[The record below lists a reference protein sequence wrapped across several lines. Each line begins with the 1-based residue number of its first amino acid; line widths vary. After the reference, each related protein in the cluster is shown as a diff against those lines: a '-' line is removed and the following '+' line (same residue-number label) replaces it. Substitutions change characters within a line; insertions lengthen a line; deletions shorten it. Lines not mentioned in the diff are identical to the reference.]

1 MKKTLIA
8 LLAASSMAMA
18 VDLADATYSQAGNTG
33 YNTWGNNFT
42 IAITL
47 DAKEL
52 STLLERNQTTA
63 WGTDIVSYICN
74 GTKTGV
80 TVNGSSITGT
90 TKINN
95 SGLYARWGND
105 TAWNPSGGS
114 DVIWSGSGSLSDLNS
129 NAEGTGWDNVAAA
142 GLVYSFGATSGTT
155 VAFTLIDTEGNAIIN
170 SCVTAGALKSD
181 KSVAAALTFD
191 DSVVSTYYFDSYMGG
206 KETDM
211 KALAYLA
218 ATTAPIPEPTT
229 ATLSLLALAG
239 LAARR
244 RRR

>member
-18 VDLADATYSQAGNTG
+18 VDLAEADFSKTGNTG
-33 YNTWGNNFT
+33 YDTWGNNFT
-42 IAITL
+42 VAITL
-47 DAKEL
+47 DAEEL

-80 TVNGSSITGT
+80 TVNGSSFTDT

-95 SGLYARWGND
+95 SGLYARWGGTTN
-105 TAWNPSGGS
+105 WNNVQWQGS
-114 DVIWSGSGSLSDLNS
+114 DKNLSDLNGD
-129 NAEGTGWDNVAAA
+129 ADGTGWNNIASA
-142 GLVYSFGATSGTT
+142 GLVYSFSATSGTA

-170 SCVTAGALKSD
+170 SYVTASGLKSG
-181 KSVAAALTFD
+181 SAGAAALTFD
-191 DSVVSTYYFDSYMGG
+191 DSVASSYYFDKYIGG
-206 KETDM
+206 NEADM
-211 KALAYLA
+211 KALANAA
-218 ATTAPIPEPTT
+218 ATAAPVPEPTT